1 MALLVRNVLGVSAP
15 SFMPKRELGVGKET
29 ERDMMLEAMAQAGVR
44 YLRVDFLWTE
54 IEPRRGEFCFTAH
67 DELVAA
73 ARRYGIELIGILCYG
88 NPWATSAASR
98 GANYKD
104 YGLTDKLPP
113 DALETY
119 ANFAAAVAS
128 RYRGQVRRWEIWNE
142 PNVFVFWQPRPNPVR
157 YGDLLKTTYARIK
170 EVAPKSII
178 ASGGLA
184 PYFDIYRHGRNWGF
198 LKAMFRAHPD
208 IADFFDAIAF
218 HPYTFLQRPAPE
230 TRLIQSFPAMIRKFR
245 GIAEEIGAG
254 SKPLWATEFGWHTAV
269 EKSGYPGFPRGVDEE
284 TQAAFLVR
292 SFVLALAEGVEVVSW
307 YTLLD
312 GANAR
317 RNKEWAFGL
326 FNPLPREGEPTPK
339 PAYGALRTFSK
350 ILGEAKA
357 VPESL
362 NLPRPAYGYRFRLPG
377 RSVTVL
383 WSSRRRV
390 TQLTLPSRPGT
401 KVQGM
406 LGENLSW
413 SDGAQ
418 TRLYLSRFPI
428 YLVES

>member
-15 SFMPKRELGVGKET
+15 SFMPKRELGVGKEA
-29 ERDMMLEAMAQAGVR
+29 ERDMMFEAMARVGVR
-44 YLRVDFLWTE
+44 YLRVDFLWTD
-54 IEPRRGEFCFTAH
+54 IEPRRGEFFFTAY

-73 ARRYGIELIGILCYG
+73 ASRYGIELIGIICYG
-88 NPWATSAASR
+88 NPWATSAASK

-113 DALETY
+113 DDLETY

-170 EVAPKSII
+170 EVAPESII
-178 ASGGLA
+178 VSGGLA
-184 PYFDIYRHGRNWGF
+184 PYFDIYRYGRNWGF
-198 LKAMFRAHPD
+198 LKALFRAHPD
-208 IADFFDAIAF
+208 IGGFCDAIAF

-230 TRLIQSFPAMIRKFR
+230 TRLVQSFPAMIRRFR

-254 SKPLWATEFGWHTAV
+254 FKPLWATEFGWHTAV

-292 SFVLALAEGVEVVSW
+292 SFTLALAEGVEVVSW

-312 GANAR
+312 GVNAR

-326 FNPLPREGEPTPK
+326 FNPLPQEGVPTPK
-339 PAYGALRTFSK
+339 PAYHALRTFSEV
-350 ILGEAKA
+350 LGNATA

-362 NLPRPAYGYRFRLPG
+362 NLPRPAYGYRFSLPG
-377 RSVTVL
+377 RSVAVL
-383 WSSRRRV
+383 WSVGERAV
-390 TQLTLPSRPGT
+390 QLTLRSRARATVRGL
-401 KVQGM
+401 
-406 LGENLSW
+406 LGENLFRTDSEE
-413 SDGAQ
+413 
-418 TRLYLSRFPI
+418 TCFRLSNRPI
-428 YLVES
+428 YLVE